1 MARPIRNN
9 ADYFPHDADMR
20 NDLKIRALRREYGLE
35 GYAIWSMFLEV
46 LTDSDYFQYQWTE
59 TSIELLA
66 GDFEIEPQKLKDI
79 ISYCQKINLLT
90 NDGEYVF
97 TEKLINRLETV
108 LRRRKRQRK
117 DLYEELSTPI
127 TPNETVFD
135 LENPQSK
142 EKKNKV
148 NFTDDYS
155 QEEFLCDW
163 NAKRVLHLK
172 KPSFL
177 NSLGKPEDRE
187 NFQELKRNYTREDF
201 QNALVGLFKQRK
213 LPQNNSSM
221 QSNPSHF
228 LKFFNSYLTAFH
240 DKNTDLYGKE
250 TPPLL

>member
-20 NDLKIRALRREYGLE
+20 NDLKIRALRREYGHE
-35 GYAIWSMFLEV
+35 GYSIWSMFLEV

-135 LENPQSK
+135 SDNLQRK
-142 EKKNKV
+142 EKESIV
-148 NFTDDYS
+148 NNLSKDYG
-155 QEEFLCDW
+155 ENEFLEDW
-163 NAKRVLHLK
+163 AKCRRSYKNLPTNILRLE
-172 KPSFL
+172 P
-177 NSLGKPEDRE
+177 RE
-187 NFQELKRNYTREDF
+187 MILFKAAKQDF
-201 QNALVGLFKQRK
+201 CEEQFKNALKGLFKQE
-213 LPQNNSSM
+213 QINYNSM
-221 QSNPSHF
+221 ITRPFHFMERVETYLNAFESNDF
-228 LKFFNSYLTAFH
+228 K
-240 DKNTDLYGKE
+240 LYGSKPIE
-250 TPPLL
+250 Q